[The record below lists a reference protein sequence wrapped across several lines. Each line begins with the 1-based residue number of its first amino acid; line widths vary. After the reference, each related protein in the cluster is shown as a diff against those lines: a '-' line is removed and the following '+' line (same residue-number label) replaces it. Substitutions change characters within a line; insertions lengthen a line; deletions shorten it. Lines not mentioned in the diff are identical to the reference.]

1 MSGRKKTRSKVKSP
15 CCVAKMAVRI
25 PTHSILRMAGQN
37 EIAGAYSWEAKCRR
51 LVGGLT
57 NQRKIGGEPF
67 FMQSP
72 DLIFLRI
79 VFQIGIR
86 RFLRVYLHTIY
97 RKSGRKSSRT
107 LSTDYKFLS
116 SGQVSNKILTLE
128 GQNQLIH

>member
-1 MSGRKKTRSKVKSP
+1 MPPVQSDGQIELGKGGPRHLMSGRKKTRSKVKSP

-37 EIAGAYSWEAKCRR
+37 ELAGAYSWEAKCRR

-67 FMQSP
+67 FMRSP
-72 DLIFLRI
+72 DLIFRRI

-86 RFLRVYLHTIY
+86 RFLCVVFTHN
-97 RKSGRKSSRT
+97 
-107 LSTDYKFLS
+107 F
-116 SGQVSNKILTLE
+116 
-128 GQNQLIH
+128 

>member
-1 MSGRKKTRSKVKSP
+1 MAGRKKTRSKARRP

-25 PTHSILRMAGQN
+25 PPHSILRMAGQN
-37 EIAGAYSWEAKCRR
+37 ELAGAYSRDAKCRR

-86 RFLRVYLHTIY
+86 RFVCVVFTV
-97 RKSGRKSSRT
+97 
-107 LSTDYKFLS
+107 DC
-116 SGQVSNKILTLE
+116 KIKLDT
-128 GQNQLIH
+128 